1 MDEQTR
7 QERTLDA
14 LESIAADLERLRL
27 LREHEIGVR
36 VVTDEEGNLL
46 LRPVGEV

>member
-1 MDEQTR
+1 MDEEKR

-27 LREHEIGVR
+27 LKEYELGVR
-36 VVTDEEGNLL
+36 VGYEGGDPNVAHVTNQ
-46 LRPVGEV
+46 